1 MYNDRILSPFYM
13 SKTLPGLAINI
24 LTGMWDIVHH
34 TNVTCIITMVKKWP
48 GKTTL
53 NLDVYCLNQN

>member
-1 MYNDRILSPFYM
+1 M

-34 TNVTCIITMVKKWP
+34 TNVMCIITMVKKWP